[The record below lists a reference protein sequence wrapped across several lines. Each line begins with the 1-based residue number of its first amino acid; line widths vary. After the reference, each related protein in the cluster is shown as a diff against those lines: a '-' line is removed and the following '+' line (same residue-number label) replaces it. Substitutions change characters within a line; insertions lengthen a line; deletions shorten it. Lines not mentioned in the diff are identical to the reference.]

1 MRPSELRNEATRDL
15 SGMSRDTLEFHCRQ
29 IAKGAIDWIDMVQK
43 QEAAQREELRRHI
56 TISTFLLGD
65 LQKARGQGRKTI
77 RIDDLL
83 AEAERKYAEFIDR
96 YPEAAADCPC
106 PSCVHEAGR
115 RV

>member
-1 MRPSELRNEATRDL
+1 MTDTTTTTLTVEQQQRAEALDKARAAL
-15 SGMSRDTLEFHCRQ
+15 A
-29 IAKGAIDWIDMVQK
+29 AKSFA
-43 QEAAQREELRRHI
+43 RHI
-56 TISTFLLGD
+56 TTSRFLLAD
-65 LQKARGQGRKTI
+65 LQKARRQGRKTI